1 MDLRVTFLSV
11 FLLLF
16 TTSKVSSQLGQDLIV
31 SSTIGDIRGIDQD
44 YSYGFLGIPFAQPP
58 VGDLRLREPQPVIP
72 WEGIFEADEKS
83 SGCMQ
88 VCAQP
93 PDGCPLT
100 ISEDCL
106 YLNVWVPKTGRND
119 YPTMIFMHG
128 GNFRDGSGTALLYD
142 GRILARDADAIIIT
156 INYRT
161 EVFGWLFLGDVYDPA
176 SGKTESIANHGLRDQ
191 KMAFKWTKDNIALF
205 GGDPNKITISG
216 QSAGA
221 QSVGVHLVSEESRDL
236 FDQALMFSNPYS
248 LPFKMLDDGIAL
260 GTGVADI
267 IGCPDVFD
275 LDCWRAV
282 SAEDLLAASRQATN
296 AIYNPNEILQI
307 FEPWS
312 PAVGPY
318 TELPEEV
325 MIVNQQGAAQKKPTM
340 LGTVRE
346 EGWPYITGI
355 FRNELGNLQYR
366 LFLRAILP
374 PYYRELINLY
384 PPYNTPGAD
393 QRNILSDTCT
403 DFIFYCPSIN
413 ISLSMSDQ
421 GYDNYYFYV
430 LDSAWSF
437 EEEWTDKYKEC
448 WGHVCHGGDLPY
460 IFRTGPLGN
469 VTYSPGEMEM
479 MNHLTA
485 YMSNFLHS
493 GDPNIPGTPDLAE
506 KIETLEGRHPF
517 WPKMREKPG
526 HFYSMYFND
535 CGGNSVLA
543 NYRRKYCEVFN
554 DVGYYYVPR
563 LNSVEA
569 AMMADEE
576 LDDYLGLSNHGK
588 RSADCNC

>member
-1 MDLRVTFLSV
+1 MKNLRVVCRSV
-11 FLLLF
+11 
-16 TTSKVSSQLGQDLIV
+16 TNHQTAAHS
-31 SSTIGDIRGIDQD
+31 
-44 YSYGFLGIPFAQPP
+44 
-58 VGDLRLREPQPVIP
+58 RL
-72 WEGIFEADEKS
+72 
-83 SGCMQ
+83 
-88 VCAQP
+88 
-93 PDGCPLT
+93 T
-100 ISEDCL
+100 DCL
-106 YLNVWVPKTGRND
+106 YLNLWVPKTGEQLS
-119 YPTMIFMHG
+119 TMIFMHG
-128 GNFRDGSGTALLYD
+128 VTSGTDLGQLFFMMEDTAQ
-142 GRILARDADAIIIT
+142 DAMRIIIT

-161 EVFGWLFLGDVYDPA
+161 G
-176 SGKTESIANHGLRDQ
+176 TE
-191 KMAFKWTKDNIALF
+191 TKARSE
-205 GGDPNKITISG
+205 ITISG

-248 LPFKMLDDGIAL
+248 LPFKLLDDGVAL
-260 GTGVADI
+260 GKGVANL

-282 SAEDLLAASRQATN
+282 SAEDLLAASRQATS

-366 LFLRAILP
+366 LFLKAIIP

-384 PPYNTPGAD
+384 PADNTRDAD

-421 GYDNYYFYV
+421 GYDNFYFYV
-430 LDSAWSF
+430 LNSAWSF
-437 EEEWTDKYKEC
+437 EEEWTEKYKDC

-460 IFRTGPLGN
+460 IFRSGPLGN
-469 VTYSPGEMEM
+469 VSYSPGETEM
-479 MNHLTA
+479 MNHMTA
-485 YMSNFLHS
+485 YISNFLHT
-493 GDPNIPGTPDLAE
+493 GDPNIPGR
-506 KIETLEGRHPF
+506 TLLR
-517 WPKMREKPG
+517 
-526 HFYSMYFND
+526 Y
-535 CGGNSVLA
+535 VLQ
-543 NYRRKYCEVFN
+543 
-554 DVGYYYVPR
+554 R
-563 LNSVEA
+563 LWWKF
-569 AMMADEE
+569 
-576 LDDYLGLSNHGK
+576 GT
-588 RSADCNC
+588 

>member
-1 MDLRVTFLSV
+1 MSI
-11 FLLLF
+11 FLLLLL
-16 TTSKVSSQLGQDLIV
+16 TSSEVFSQLGSDLIID
-31 SSTIGDIRGIDQD
+31 STIGKIRGVDQD
-44 YSYGFLGIPFAQPP
+44 YAYGFLGIPFAQPP

-72 WEGIFEADEKS
+72 WEDIFEANEKS
-83 SGCMQ
+83 PG
-88 VCAQP
+88 VCRSVTNHQTAAHSRYKH
-93 PDGCPLT
+93 
-100 ISEDCL
+100 ISVYSKVDEDCL
-106 YLNVWVPKTGRND
+106 YLNLWVPKTGRTD

-128 GNFRDGSGTALLYD
+128 GRFRDGSGSALLYD
-142 GRILARDADAIIIT
+142 GRILAQDADAIIIT

-161 EVFGWLFLGDVYDPA
+161 EAFGWLFLGDVHDPA
-176 SGKTESIANHGLRDQ
+176 TGKKESIANHGLRDQ
-191 KMAFKWTKDNIALF
+191 KMAFKWTKDNIALV

-248 LPFKMLDDGIAL
+248 LPFKLLDDGVAL
-260 GTGVADI
+260 GKGVANL

-282 SAEDLLAASRQATN
+282 SAEDLLAASRQATS

-366 LFLRAILP
+366 LFLKAIIP

-384 PPYNTPGAD
+384 PADNTRDAD

-421 GYDNYYFYV
+421 GYDNFYFYV
-430 LDSAWSF
+430 LNSAWSF
-437 EEEWTDKYKEC
+437 EEEWTEKYKDC

-460 IFRTGPLGN
+460 IFRSGPLA
-469 VTYSPGEMEM
+469 TY
-479 MNHLTA
+479 LT
-485 YMSNFLHS
+485 
-493 GDPNIPGTPDLAE
+493 PPV
-506 KIETLEGRHPF
+506 K
-517 WPKMREKPG
+517 
-526 HFYSMYFND
+526 
-535 CGGNSVLA
+535 
-543 NYRRKYCEVFN
+543 RK
-554 DVGYYYVPR
+554 
-563 LNSVEA
+563 
-569 AMMADEE
+569 
-576 LDDYLGLSNHGK
+576 
-588 RSADCNC
+588 